1 MNSKKLF
8 ISLVVSSIV
17 LTSCA
22 EQGGMSKQSVGTIVG
37 AGVGGL
43 LGSTLGKGSGK
54 IGAVALGAMG
64 GALLGGSIG
73 NSLDQVDKSRML
85 NAQQQ
90 SLERASSGQ
99 TTTWVNPDT
108 GHSGSFTP
116 VRTYRAGGGQYCR
129 EYNQTVNIGG
139 QVHKAYGTAC
149 RQPDGSWQIIN

>member
-8 ISLVVSSIV
+8 ISAVVGTLL
-17 LTSCA
+17 LTNCA
-22 EQGGMSKQSVGTIVG
+22 EQGEMSKQSVGTVVG

-54 IGAVALGAMG
+54 VAAAALGAVG
-64 GALLGGSIG
+64 GSLIGRSIG
-73 NSLDQVDKSRML
+73 NSLDQVDKARMF

-90 SLERASSGQ
+90 SLERLSSGQ
-99 TTTWVNPDT
+99 TTTWHNPDT

-116 VRTYRAGGGQYCR
+116 IKTYRASSGQYCR
-129 EYNQTVNIGG
+129 EYNQTVNISG

-149 RQPDGSWQIIN
+149 RQPDGSWQVVN